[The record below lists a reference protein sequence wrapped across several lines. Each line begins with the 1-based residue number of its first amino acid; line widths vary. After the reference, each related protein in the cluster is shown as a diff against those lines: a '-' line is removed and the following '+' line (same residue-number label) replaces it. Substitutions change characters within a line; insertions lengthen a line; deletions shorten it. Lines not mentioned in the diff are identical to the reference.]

1 MDKEKFRKK
10 LILILE
16 DFDSNKKT
24 DMSIYLDKIYVLSE
38 IYFADIIKEEREK
51 AIKDFLIDQLKRRQP
66 I

>member
-24 DMSIYLDKIYVLSE
+24 DMSKLIKIIFGKY
-38 IYFADIIKEEREK
+38 
-51 AIKDFLIDQLKRRQP
+51 
-66 I
+66 